1 MLNCHSEAAAALGL
15 DYQQQELSGFDF
27 DYLQKQELNYLGY
40 NFRYNLFV
48 NKFDIIKNNN
58 LTEISKLG
66 FNVPS
71 GILVK
76 FSDIKEIKTKNNEL
90 MSLGDIEDDVN
101 KLKYVIFS
109 KQYINLNVKPNKNNL
124 FILYGQL
131 KKDNKNEDSFY
142 IDSMRM
148 IE

>member
-1 MLNCHSEAAAALGL
+1 
-15 DYQQQELSGFDF
+15 
-27 DYLQKQELNYLGY
+27 
-40 NFRYNLFV
+40 
-48 NKFDIIKNNN
+48 
-58 LTEISKLG
+58 
-66 FNVPS
+66 
-71 GILVK
+71 
-76 FSDIKEIKTKNNEL
+76 

-109 KQYINLNVKPNKNNL
+109 KQYVNLKIKPNKNNL

-148 IE
+148 VE